1 MKEWGLQGCRKQANI
16 NRYRALL
23 ACSHSLS
30 KSLSPSGPLLAAN
43 LSATARA
50 ILVTC
55 ARSLICHPSQ
65 RASTRRRVPHC
76 WLGCM
81 DPGHA
86 PGAGTLLLLSGRH
99 FLGHSSVSRQIQIQ
113 PTTTLTTTHATYKGG
128 AAILSIVRWAAL
140 RAIGLCW
147 EDSLYRLFGPQVSS
161 GLPCKSD
168 KTLHADADRPVFP
181 LCK

>member
-1 MKEWGLQGCRKQANI
+1 MPFGCQHRQYMATKADM
-16 NRYRALL
+16 RGVALCDHFRL
-23 ACSHSLS
+23 
-30 KSLSPSGPLLAAN
+30 KRPYVG
-43 LSATARA
+43 
-50 ILVTC
+50 

-113 PTTTLTTTHATYKGG
+113 PTTTHTTTHATYKGG

-161 GLPCKSD
+161 GPPCKSD